1 MKLFLREIVLF
12 SRKIYTFVV
21 GYPSLRKRR
30 MDIARQRPL
39 ANRQKYKNDRL
50 PRCVKKGLV
59 ARRDTTMGCREI
71 KINS

>member
-50 PRCVKKGLV
+50 PRCVKKAWSPVETRLWDV
-59 ARRDTTMGCREI
+59 R
-71 KINS
+71 K